1 MNNSDSAYFTKLL
14 SELQKDYPK
23 LNFKAGTNFSCN
35 NSTKTITYQN
45 PANSESE
52 LIYSNKLLHEL
63 AHAKLNHQNYLS
75 DLSLIKLES
84 AAWDLTKDLCQ
95 EYQIKFSKKEAK
107 EALQSYINWAASRS
121 TCPNCTGT
129 SLQITKLEFACPNCN
144 KSWKVSTSRFT
155 RTYRQS

>member
-1 MNNSDSAYFTKLL
+1 MKPTVFNSLL
-14 SELQKDYPK
+14 QNLRQDYPK
-23 LNFKAGTNFSCN
+23 LKFKSGAHFAW
-35 NSTKTITYQN
+35 NSSYQTITYHNLEN
-45 PANSESE
+45 PE
-52 LIYSNKLLHEL
+52 LAVTYANKLLHEL

-121 TCPNCTGT
+121 TCPNCAKTG
-129 SLQITKLEFACPNCN
+129 LQISKLEFTCPNCQRN
-144 KSWKVSTSRFT
+144 WKVSKSRFT